1 MNKERL
7 VFEVA
12 DGVTVPGEGELM
24 SLGFNHDVGRELVSR
39 VARLVALSPDYL
51 IRRTFDFE

>member
-12 DGVTVPGEGELM
+12 DGVPTPE
-24 SLGFNHDVGRELVSR
+24 DGRELVSR
-39 VARLVALSPDYL
+39 AAELMSLSPSYS
-51 IRRTFDFE
+51 IRHAFYSE

>member
-12 DGVTVPGEGELM
+12 DGVPTLE
-24 SLGFNHDVGRELVSR
+24 DGRELVSR
-39 VARLVALSPDYL
+39 AAELVSLSPSYS
-51 IRRTFDFE
+51 IRRGFYLE

>member
-12 DGVTVPGEGELM
+12 DGVPTPE
-24 SLGFNHDVGRELVSR
+24 DGRELVSR
-39 VARLVALSPDYL
+39 AAELVSPSPSYS
-51 IRRTFDFE
+51 IRRAFYLE

>member
-12 DGVTVPGEGELM
+12 DGVMTPEE
-24 SLGFNHDVGRELVSR
+24 GRELVSR
-39 VARLVALSPDYL
+39 ATKIMSLSPDYS
-51 IRRTFDFE
+51 IRRAFEFE

>member
-12 DGVTVPGEGELM
+12 EGVTTPGEGELM
-24 SLGFNHDVGRELVSR
+24 SLGFTLEDDRELVSWA
-39 VARLVALSPDYL
+39 VKLMSLSPSYPIL
-51 IRRTFDFE
+51 HAFDLN

>member
-12 DGVTVPGEGELM
+12 DGVPTP
-24 SLGFNHDVGRELVSR
+24 NDGRELVSR
-39 VARLVALSPDYL
+39 AAELMSLSPSYS
-51 IRRTFDFE
+51 IRHAFYSE